1 MQNSARVHINLK
13 SFPKHK
19 ITLFENESNVGN
31 MEVDDGRLVV
41 NEFINTQNVF
51 EDIKIKRMVSKAL
64 ELFEPEQIN
73 IVEKK

>member
-1 MQNSARVHINLK
+1 MQTSARVHINLK

-19 ITLFENESNVGN
+19 VTLYQGDSNIGG
-31 MEVDDGRLVV
+31 MEIDDGKSVV
-41 NEFINTQNVF
+41 NEFINTGNVF
-51 EDIKIKRMVSKAL
+51 EDIKIKRMVGKAI